1 MDALLRIANG
11 IRSLL
16 HFNRRDEELSEE
28 IRHHIE
34 LETEKNV
41 RGGMTPADA
50 RRKALIDFGG
60 VERFTEETRET
71 RPSRP
76 LEDLLRDLRHAGRRL
91 LRDPGTSA
99 VVVLCLGLGL
109 GAVAGVFSFF
119 FGIVLRPL
127 PFPEADRLAVLFET
141 APGMTRASP
150 TYEDLEGWR
159 ENATAVSRL
168 GAYSRVRRTVTGQ
181 EGPEI
186 LDGTRI
192 SHDLFGILGVTPAV
206 GRGFVPEDDGPGAP
220 PTMILSHRL
229 WEERYGGGPEVLGT
243 AVILDGSPYT
253 VVGVMPEG
261 FAFPEEARF
270 WVPMKTAATPQVGVL
285 TAVLGRLAG
294 GVTLEAAR
302 ADMDRVAAVMRAA
315 YPESNAQREIAV
327 RSLEEDFLWG
337 LKTPVTLFLLVAF
350 FVLLLAT
357 ANVANLLLAQ
367 GTTRTREMVVRTAMG
382 AGRARILRQLLT
394 ESVLLAGAGGAL
406 GLLLGVVGRNLY
418 LSFLPEDFPYYLR
431 FDVDGAVLGLFLL
444 LTLAV
449 GILFG
454 LAPALETTRVDL
466 FAALRGSGEGACS
479 SGTRLG
485 ADAPVPRA
493 CRGTSVPG
501 SNTARDPFRSG
512 SHRRRG
518 GLGLRSGLMALQ
530 TALALAVLVGA
541 GMMARSLETLEA
553 VSPGLDQENV
563 LTMQVALSDGFREDE
578 VRQRLAFAE
587 IRDRVA
593 GTPGVRSAAVIS
605 NLPIAGAAAGT
616 FFHVEGTEAPPP
628 GEEPWIINK
637 QAQPGYFETMRIRL
651 LAGRDFRSDDGA
663 PGSSPV
669 VIVNESFARRYW
681 PDGQA
686 LGKRIKYGRTESEY
700 PWMEVVGV
708 VADVR
713 HFGPERPVELGVYEP
728 FQQLPYWREN
738 LVLRTEGNPR
748 GVIQSVVSA
757 IRAVDPDAPVYN
769 VLSMEEVLYRSYWR
783 PVVLSRLL
791 WVFTALALVLAALGI
806 YGVVAFGTAQRRRE
820 FGIRMALGA
829 ERLAVLGAAL
839 RAVALPTS
847 VGLLVGIVA
856 AWVGIR
862 VVRSLMFGVDAL
874 DPTVAGAALAVMV
887 IISLTAV
894 LLPARRAA
902 RLDPAEVLRGE

>member
-1 MDALLRIANG
+1 MVELRRIRLG
-11 IRSLL
+11 IRALV
-16 HFNRRDEELSEE
+16 RPRTVERELTLEL
-28 IRHHIE
+28 RHHIE
-34 LETEKNV
+34 LETEKNI
-41 RGGMTPADA
+41 RAGMEPAAA

-60 VERFTEETRET
+60 VERFTEEVRET

-76 LEDLLRDLRHAGRRL
+76 LEDLLRDLRYAGRRL
-91 LRDPGTSA
+91 VRDPGTS
-99 VVVLCLGLGL
+99 VTVVLCLALGL

-127 PFPEADRLAVLFET
+127 PFAEADRLAVLFET
-141 APGMTRASP
+141 APGFTRASP
-150 TYEDLEGWR
+150 TFEDLQGWR
-159 ENATAVSRL
+159 ENATAFSRL
-168 GAYSRVRRTVTGQ
+168 GAYSRVRRTVTGA

-192 SHDLFGILGVTPAV
+192 SHDLFGILGVTAAV
-206 GRGFVPEDDGPGAP
+206 GRGFVPDDDGPGAP
-220 PTMILSHRL
+220 PTVILSHRL

-243 AVILDGSPYT
+243 AAILDGSPHT
-253 VVGVMPEG
+253 VVGIMPEG
-261 FAFPEEARF
+261 FAFPEEACF
-270 WVPMKTAATPQVGVL
+270 WVPLRTAATPTVGVL
-285 TAVLGRLAG
+285 TAVLGRLAD

-302 ADMDRVAAVMRAA
+302 ADMARVAAVMRAA

-337 LKTPVTLFLLVAF
+337 LKTPVTLFLLVAG

-553 VSPGLDQENV
+553 VSPGLDPENV